1 MKVVLEK
8 NLFRR
13 LNTYSQDVLLIQSI
27 CRILFIA
34 LGTFFFFKPNQ
45 LFLLD
50 F

>member
-8 NLFRR
+8 NFFRR

-27 CRILFIA
+27 CRILLIVFVKF
-34 LGTFFFFKPNQ
+34 LKNQ
-45 LFLLD
+45 ISSFLLD